1 MEKNDFLKNIKIII
15 DPSKKKD
22 QEDKDLVK
30 CAGIVCV
37 GVCSSDV
44 PPPL

>member
-1 MEKNDFLKNIKIII
+1 MKKEEEFKNIKIII
-15 DPSKKKD
+15 CPSKD
-22 QEDKDLVK
+22 RDDKNLNIDK

-44 PPPL
+44 PAPL